1 MPIEVVNMNEEM
13 CYITYVVPKS
23 SLPPLAVAEAKVVE
37 SEERGIYP
45 EGFMPNWFLNGSFP
59 EDDF

>member
-1 MPIEVVNMNEEM
+1 MNEEM

-23 SLPPLAVAEAKVVE
+23 VLPPLAVAEAKVIE
-37 SEERGIYP
+37 SEEREVFP

>member
-1 MPIEVVNMNEEM
+1 MNEEM

-23 SLPPLAVAEAKVVE
+23 SLPPLALMGAQVVE
-37 SEERGIYP
+37 SEESQIYP
-45 EGFMPNWFLNGSFP
+45 SGFVPEWFLNGSFP

>member
-1 MPIEVVNMNEEM
+1 MNEEM

-37 SEERGIYP
+37 NEEREIYP
-45 EGFMPNWFLNGSFP
+45 DGFVPEWFLNGSFP
-59 EDDF
+59 EDDI

>member
-23 SLPPLAVAEAKVVE
+23 ALPPIALMGAQVVE
-37 SEERGIYP
+37 SEEKEIFP

-59 EDDF
+59 EDE